1 MPEFRYSVPGVEPDP
16 AKGISAFAP
25 HYNRP
30 AGGGRQS
37 YKYAVV
43 GRPGTHPIPVPAR
56 RDSQISADYGDLAS
70 AGTSRSSDAPDAIYP
85 NQYYQAFAVET
96 PGGVEPRPRIYNPV
110 APGATALIPIPA
122 EDGRAVYLAGSAAL
136 SRRAVL
142 NRAKPM
148 PQFFRNYRPAAGT
161 WNG

>member
-1 MPEFRYSVPGVEPDP
+1 MPEVRYSIPGVEPDP

-30 AGGGRQS
+30 AGSGAQS
-37 YKYAVV
+37 YKYAVT

-56 RDSQISADYGDLAS
+56 RETQMSPDYGDLAN
-70 AGTSRSSDAPDAIYP
+70 AGTARSSDAPDAIYP
-85 NQYYQAFAVET
+85 NQYYQGFIAEF
-96 PGGVEPRPRIYNPV
+96 PGGCEPHIRRYNPT

-122 EDGRAVYLAGSAAL
+122 EDGRAAYLAGSAAL

-142 NRAKPM
+142 NRARPM
-148 PQFFRNYRPAAGT
+148 PQFSRQYAPPTGT